1 MRISN
6 LRVPLMLIGVIWPLL
21 AACNDEQNKVDLSDQ
36 IRKEVVVGL
45 PITEVRAVFEK
56 YKIEYSYLPVEK
68 LTTFSISPA
77 PETVKLT
84 DINGRFVAV
93 LRDIETSGLTK
104 MSISIQVDI
113 DKNDVVSHVKIEPV
127 YTAP

>member
-6 LRVPLMLIGVIWPLL
+6 LRVPLLLIGVIWPLL
-21 AACNDEQNKVDLSDQ
+21 AACNDEQNEVDLSDQ
-36 IRKEVVVGL
+36 IRKEVLVGL

-68 LTTFSISPA
+68 LTTFSMSPA

-93 LRDIETSGLTK
+93 LGDVETSGLTK
-104 MSISIQVDI
+104 TSISIQVDI
-113 DKNDVVSHVKIEPV
+113 DKNDVVSRVKIEPV